1 MKASD
6 RLQVEYDL
14 MTELTACEEQALDAI
29 GRADWNALANLA
41 TELDRIAGNINKVMA
56 QGFHSPDV
64 ASKLQ
69 RLLELYQKA
78 LLQAQGANEALKQ
91 QEKDL
96 LQQRSDI
103 ATQAPPEDSSGDA

>member
-1 MKASD
+1 MRASD

-14 MTELTACEEQALDAI
+14 MSDLTTCEQQALDAM
-29 GRADWNALANLA
+29 GRGDWQALARLA
-41 TELDRIAGNINKVMA
+41 TELDRIAGRINKVMA

-64 ASKLQ
+64 AEKLQ

-103 ATQAPPEDSSGDA
+103 VTQTPPEDSSSDS

>member
-6 RLQVEYDL
+6 RLQLEYDL
-14 MTELTACEEQALDAI
+14 ITALATCEEQALDAI
-29 GRADWNALANLA
+29 GRADWASLAGLA
-41 TELDRIAGNINKVMA
+41 TELDRIAGDINKAMA

-64 ASKLQ
+64 ATKLQ

-78 LLQAQGANEALKQ
+78 LLQAQGADNALKQ

-103 ATQAPPEDSSGDA
+103 ATQILPEDSSPDS